1 MAKIRRNIE
10 NLFEAFAQY
19 LYKYKFLMLILT
31 LIIVILLAS
40 QIVNIKID
48 TSTEGFLHKKDP
60 ILIDYE
66 EFRDQFGREEVAM
79 VVLKPAKVFDQEFLK
94 DLKSLH
100 DDLEENLPF
109 LEDITSLINARNTH
123 GKKDELIVEDLF
135 ETLPNDVTSPP
146 LKECWFF
153 SAAPRRE
160 LGPWASA
167 ISPRRDRRRG
177 YEGAGGGPRSCR

>member
-135 ETLPNDVTSPP
+135 ETWPDTT
-146 LKECWFF
+146 
-153 SAAPRRE
+153 AAMSEIEKR
-160 LGPWASA
+160 A
-167 ISPRRDRRRG
+167 
-177 YEGAGGGPRSCR
+177 RSNEMYKNLLLSEDGLYTNIVIKK